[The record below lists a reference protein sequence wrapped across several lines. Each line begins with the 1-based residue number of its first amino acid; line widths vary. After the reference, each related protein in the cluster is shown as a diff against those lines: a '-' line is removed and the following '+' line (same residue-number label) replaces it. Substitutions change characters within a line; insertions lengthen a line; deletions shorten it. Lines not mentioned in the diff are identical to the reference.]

1 VKDSSEQGRE
11 RFPKVERIRKSR
23 EFEAVFE
30 NGRVVRDDQL
40 RVYNAPNGLDLSR
53 LGLVVSKKVGDSVRR
68 NRVKRLFREAFRL
81 NKDRLPG
88 GFDLVVAPLP
98 GFADDSLQEVQDRF
112 LRLLDRLPRGRK

>member
-1 VKDSSEQGRE
+1 
-11 RFPKVERIRKSR
+11 
-23 EFEAVFE
+23 
-30 NGRVVRDDQL
+30 
-40 RVYNAPNGLDLSR
+40 LDLSR